1 MKIKVIIKRPDE
13 EVGHV
18 TNISQSLK
26 NLQNT
31 VGGYIETVSLPDG
44 VVIICNEEGRILG
57 LPHNCIAYGVDFV
70 GTIIVC
76 GRSGDA
82 FADIPISLAEWKGIL
97 AQGGGWS
104 NYLKKEEEHA
114 NHNRM

>member
-1 MKIKVIIKRPDE
+1 MEGKIKVIVKRPDE

-76 GRSGDA
+76 GRSGEE
-82 FADIPISLAEWKGIL
+82 FADIPISLAEWKEIL

-104 NYLKKEEEHA
+104 TLLKGGVKC
-114 NHNRM
+114 R